1 MNTSYLGDSYDVVKR
16 FFCGMARSAGYDVVV
31 EPMFTGNWTPAQRSA
46 YLRFLDARAFEPT
59 SADPSAALLVDPDT
73 GIRSTPSA
81 THVTFDMIA
90 ARCKQFAL
98 VLVFDQAFARNQS
111 GTQVMNAKLRT
122 LRALGVRGLYYD
134 SHARFLLCS
143 LSSSRVMRF
152 HKSLIHA
159 GLPAARFL
167 GLPASAA

>member
-16 FFCGMARSAGYDVVV
+16 FFCGMARLAGYDVFV
-31 EPMFTGNWTPAQRSA
+31 EPLFTDNWTPAQRSA
-46 YLRFLDARAFEPT
+46 YLRFLEARAFEPT
-59 SADPSAALLVDPDT
+59 PADLSAALLVDPDT
-73 GIRSTPSA
+73 GIRSTPGAS
-81 THVTFDMIA
+81 HVTFELIA

-111 GTQVMNAKLRT
+111 GRQVMTAKLRT

-143 LSSSRVMRF
+143 LSSARVMRF
-152 HKSLIHA
+152 HKSLVQV
-159 GLPAARFL
+159 GLPAARFV